1 MENPSKRAWDSLS
14 PSPEAQATSPD
25 ASYDE
30 SQRMS
35 PDLEAALKRLRNARA
50 QFISAAIAFCDGLI
64 SDGQLRASRELLREK
79 ELLVEQLAQGDQIPI
94 IEDPLPE
101 GAPQELEIV
110 DTGPLETE
118 TEVDLTL
125 PENLSPD
132 LKRKLEEVNRKYER
146 LKEDYKRGH
155 INASQY
161 NAIRAHYLEQRE
173 VALKL
178 RETHPDSERWQVVLE
193 EGKTTFLMQLNEATC
208 ISVGIYDIK
217 SRERIF
223 IQGEMPAPAEA
234 SMSLLSTFGS
244 SKTDASSDRM
254 YATQIEDGSSL
265 LLIPGLYTVCL
276 IAFTQSP
283 PDWQVRALRE
293 VHRHFETANMSALKQ
308 GKRKSLIF
316 PNMKRFIRA

>member
-1 MENPSKRAWDSLS
+1 MESPSKRAWDSRS
-14 PSPEAQATSPD
+14 PATEAHTNPPD
-25 ASYDE
+25 ASHDE
-30 SQRMS
+30 SQRIN
-35 PDLEAALKRLRNARA
+35 PELDAALKRLRNART

-64 SDGQLRASRELLREK
+64 SDGQLRATRELLRKK
-79 ELLVEQLAQGDQIPI
+79 ELLVEQLAKGDEIPI
-94 IEDPLPE
+94 IEESLPE
-101 GAPQELEIV
+101 GPPQELEVV

-125 PENLSPD
+125 PEDLNPD
-132 LKRKLEEVNRKYER
+132 LKTKLEELNRKYER

-173 VALKL
+173 VALRL
-178 RETHPDSERWQVVLE
+178 RITHPGSNRWQVVLE
-193 EGKTTFLMQLNEATC
+193 EGKTTFLMQLNEAAC
-208 ISVGIYDIK
+208 ISVGIYDMK

-223 IQGEMPAPAEA
+223 VQGEMPAPAEA
-234 SMSLLSTFGS
+234 SMSLLSTFGN
-244 SKTDASSDRM
+244 SKIDPSSDRM

-265 LLIPGLYTVCL
+265 LLIPGIHTVCL
-276 IAFTQSP
+276 VAFTQPP

-293 VHRHFETANMSALKQ
+293 VHRHFETANMSALGQ
-308 GKRKSLIF
+308 GKRKCLIF

>member
-1 MENPSKRAWDSLS
+1 MENPSKRLWDSPARS
-14 PSPEAQATSPD
+14 TEAQTAPPD
-25 ASYDE
+25 SSSADAK
-30 SQRMS
+30 SQN
-35 PDLEAALKRLRNARA
+35 PELDAAIKRLRNARA
-50 QFISAAIAFCDGLI
+50 QFLSAAIAFCDGSI
-64 SDGQLRASRELLREK
+64 SDGQLRAARELMREK
-79 ELLVEQLAQGDQIPI
+79 ELLLDQLAQGKEIPI
-94 IEDPLPE
+94 IEETLPE
-101 GAPQELEIV
+101 SPPKELEAV

-118 TEVDLTL
+118 TDVDLTL
-125 PENLSPD
+125 PEDLTPD
-132 LKRKLEEVNRKYER
+132 LKQKLEELNRKYER
-146 LKEDYKRGH
+146 LKLDYKRGH

-161 NAIRAHYLEQRE
+161 NAIRKHYLEQRE
-173 VALKL
+173 VALRL
-178 RETHPDSERWQVVLE
+178 RETHPDSDRWQVVLE

-223 IQGEMPAPAEA
+223 LQGDMPAPAEA

-244 SKTDASSDRM
+244 SKPDASSDRM

-265 LLIPGLYTVCL
+265 LLIPGLHTVCL
-276 IAFTQSP
+276 VAFTQPP

-293 VHRHFETANMSALKQ
+293 VHRHFETANMSALQQ

>member
-1 MENPSKRAWDSLS
+1 MENPSKRTWDSRT
-14 PSPEAQATSPD
+14 PATEAQANSPD
-25 ASYDE
+25 ASQGE
-30 SQRMS
+30 SQRIY
-35 PDLEAALKRLRNARA
+35 PELDAALKRLRNART

-64 SDGQLRASRELLREK
+64 SDGQLRATRELLREK
-79 ELLVEQLAQGDQIPI
+79 EILVEQLAKGDEISI
-94 IEDPLPE
+94 IEEPLPE
-101 GAPQELEIV
+101 GPPQELEVV

-118 TEVDLTL
+118 VEVDFSL
-125 PENLSPD
+125 PEDLNPD
-132 LKRKLEEVNRKYER
+132 LKKKLEELNRKYER

-173 VALKL
+173 VALRL
-178 RETHPDSERWQVVLE
+178 RITHPDSDRWQVVLE
-193 EGKTTFLMQLNEATC
+193 EGKTTFLMQLNEAAC
-208 ISVGIYDIK
+208 ICVGIYDIK

-223 IQGEMPAPAEA
+223 VQGEMPAPAEA

-244 SKTDASSDRM
+244 SKVDPTSDRM

-265 LLIPGLYTVCL
+265 LLIPGVHTVCL
-276 IAFTQSP
+276 VAFTQPP

-293 VHRHFETANMSALKQ
+293 VHRHFETANMSALGQ